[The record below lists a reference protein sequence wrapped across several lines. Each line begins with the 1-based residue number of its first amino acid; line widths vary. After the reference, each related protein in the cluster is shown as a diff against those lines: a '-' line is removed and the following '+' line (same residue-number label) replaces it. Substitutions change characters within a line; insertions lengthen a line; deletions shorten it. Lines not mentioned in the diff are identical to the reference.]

1 MGKRIRTM
9 VVSVGGT
16 PAPVILSLN
25 KSRPEFICF
34 FISRE
39 TKKMLEEE
47 ILPRLDFKPR
57 HHDWIVTPNAEL
69 LSECYSE
76 LTKNLP
82 EIIDKWEVN
91 PADICVDYT
100 GGTKTMSVALVLATI
115 ENSCCYSYVGGDERS
130 KGGVG
135 VVLNGKERMRFL
147 DNPWDEIALSER
159 REVSILFN
167 KSRYASAA
175 DLLGKCIEKVSR
187 EQKPYFKAL
196 QEMVRGYDL
205 WDRFQHREAK
215 EKLFK
220 SRDVLMTFSH
230 ASPRKE
236 SKVLSGQLQTNI
248 QFLEDFVSSK
258 RPSVLY
264 FYDLLANAERRADL
278 ERKFD
283 DAVARLY
290 RAMEVLAQV
299 ELKGTYEIET
309 SDVKEKDI
317 PEEIREEYLNKYW
330 DKNDSKIRIPLLAA
344 FRLLKGLGNELAESF
359 FKIYDKEI
367 KPLLSTRNKSIL
379 AHGFTSVDGI
389 TFQKLFDSIMNFS
402 GTKEEDLPKFPFL
415 QI

>member
-1 MGKRIRTM
+1 MGKRIRAM

-16 PAPVILSLN
+16 PAPVLLSLN

-47 ILPRLDFKPR
+47 ILPWFDFKPR
-57 HHDWIVTPNAEL
+57 HYDWIGTPNAEL

-76 LTKNLP
+76 LTKKLP
-82 EIIDKWEVN
+82 EIMDKWEVN
-91 PADICVDYT
+91 PAEVCVDYT
-100 GGTKTMSVALVLATI
+100 GGTKTMSIALVLATI

-135 VVLNGKERMRFL
+135 VVVNGKERMRFL

-159 REVSILFN
+159 REVSVLFN
-167 KSRYASAA
+167 KARYSSAA
-175 DLLGKCIEKVSR
+175 YLLGKCIEKVSR

-205 WDRFQHREAK
+205 WNRFQHREAK

-220 SRDVLMTFSH
+220 SRDILMTFSY
-230 ASPRKE
+230 ASPKKE
-236 SKVLSGQLQTNI
+236 SKGLSGQLQTNI
-248 QFLEDFVSSK
+248 QFLEDLVSGK
-258 RPSVLY
+258 RPSLLY
-264 FYDLLANAERRADL
+264 FYDLLANATRRADL

-299 ELKGTYEIET
+299 ELRGTYEIDT
-309 SDVKEKDI
+309 SDVKERDI
-317 PEEIREEYLNKYW
+317 PETARVEYLNKYL

-344 FRLLKGLGNELAESF
+344 FRLLKELGNDLAENF
-359 FKIYDKEI
+359 FRVYDKDI
-367 KPLLSTRNKSIL
+367 KHLLSTRNKSIL
-379 AHGFTSVDGI
+379 AHGFISVDEK
-389 TFQKLFDSIMNFS
+389 TFQKLFESIIKFS
-402 GTKEEDLPKFPFL
+402 GAKEEDLPKFPFL